1 MSAGSYQS
9 ILNKT
14 TLDFLYQVSM
24 NNIEFCSET
33 YDAVAYQW
41 GGGNSAQ
48 DPDRPIG

>member
-41 GGGNSAQ
+41 GENSAQ
-48 DPDRPIG
+48 DPDRPNG